1 MKILRILLII
11 MVIIVVVVGGLSFI
25 APTKMAASRSVVIN
39 APKELVWNNVSKFE
53 NMAQWSP
60 WAKRDPNMQSTIEG
74 TDGTVGSKQSWS
86 GNKEV
91 GVGSQ
96 TIASMDPMNRIETK
110 LDFKEPMEGH
120 ADAFT
125 TLSDTAGGVKVTWGF
140 SSAMA
145 RPFNIIGL
153 FMDMDAAIGK
163 DYEEGLANLKALCEQ
178 QAVAAAV
185 KTYRGYSVSVTMRPE
200 KTYIGKR
207 ETIMFKDISDFFGNN
222 LPKIMND
229 VQKTGLA
236 VDGVPSGIYYT
247 YDTVKMQTAM
257 AAAIPVKEVKAPLA
271 PWETIVI
278 PASKALALD
287 YYGSYDKMLPAYQ
300 AIDDYIDE
308 AALTPASIVIEEY
321 VTGTIAEK
329 DTAKWLTRIYYYVK

>member
-1 MKILRILLII
+1 MKFLKTILII
-11 MVIIVVVVGGLSFI
+11 IVILVAVGGVLSLI
-25 APTKMAASRSVVIN
+25 APTQMSASRSVVIN
-39 APKELVWNNVSKFE
+39 APKEVVWENVTKFE
-53 NMAQWSP
+53 NMNKWSP
-60 WAKRDPNMQSTIEG
+60 WAKRDPNMKNTVEG
-74 TDGTVGSKQSWS
+74 TDGTVGAKQSWT
-86 GNKEV
+86 GNKKV
-91 GVGSQ
+91 GSGSQ
-96 TIASMDPMNRIETK
+96 TISALDPMNRIDSK

-120 ADAFT
+120 ADAYT
-125 TLSDTAGGVKVTWGF
+125 VLADTAGGVKVTWSF
-140 SSAMA
+140 SSAMS

-178 QAVAAAV
+178 EAAAAAV
-185 KTYRGYSVSVTMRPE
+185 KTYRGYRVSVTMRPE

-207 ETIMFKDISDFFGNN
+207 ETIMFKDISVFFGNN
-222 LPKIMND
+222 LPKIMAD
-229 VQKTGLA
+229 VQKAGLA

-278 PASKALALD
+278 PAGKALALD
-287 YYGSYDKMLPAYQ
+287 YYGSYDKSLPAYQ

-321 VTGTIAEK
+321 VTDPMAEK